1 MEPKQR
7 EIEDT
12 VAGGGTA
19 LKVTSA
25 NKSSGGGFKYKN
37 SHTGG
42 GTGGG
47 SKKKGGGGKGG
58 GGGGGSKPKPA
69 QPTKKSN
76 IVDRYKEQ
84 DDKLDDLKRTMD
96 NAEKSLERLYGDDK
110 VNAIEK
116 LIAAEKEYKDVLKE
130 KRSEA
135 REALKEDRKTL
146 NAAASKVSVEFEYDA
161 EGNLINYTEQMEALY
176 SRLRAVEKAAGS
188 EWTESEQE
196 QIDALK
202 EKIEALKEA
211 QE

>member
-1 MEPKQR
+1 MEPIQR
-7 EIEDT
+7 DIEDT
-12 VAGGGTA
+12 VAGGGTS

-69 QPTKKSN
+69 KPTKKSN

-84 DDKLDDLKRTMD
+84 DDQLDDLKRTMD
-96 NAEKSLERLYGDDK
+96 NAEKSLERLYGEDK
-110 VNAIEK
+110 IKAIEK
-116 LIAAEKEYKDVLKE
+116 LIAAEREYKDVLKE

-135 REALKEDRKTL
+135 RDALKEDRKAL

-161 EGNLINYTEQMEALY
+161 EGNIINYTEQMEALY
-176 SRLRAVEKAAGS
+176 NRLRAVEKAAGP